1 MSEDALMEVVGIGD
15 RLVVGDNAEDQPAGD
30 VVRLQFVEEMAV
42 AADAAIHLSD
52 KDGASHHGSPG
63 S

>member
-1 MSEDALMEVVGIGD
+1 MEVVGIGD
-15 RLVVGDNAEDQPAGD
+15 CLVVGDNAEDQPAGD